1 MPRMP
6 LYPSLPSSLEVVASM
21 VNAPEAIAWIFISNG
36 SFRPHASQGR
46 ALVPAANL
54 AVVCLLRAVLY
65 LVRRCKDWPV
75 PISCPLETKFNPVAK
90 TCAKRKS
97 FKLQYLLPTC
107 IQLIKG
113 LIAAQ
118 DIGFGWAVNGT
129 FANKP
134 CRLLISEAMRERKKN
149 KKVKNRREAN
159 DGKTIIPS
167 EFFTALGD
175 ESHYFLAEAPFSG
188 RNCSR
193 SILGTKPSAG
203 TPVRLVAGG
212 DSTAR
217 HTMSPLPLPY
227 GSIRS
232 KQGRD
237 P

>member
-134 CRLLISEAMRERKKN
+134 CRLLISEAMRERKKI
-149 KKVKNRREAN
+149 KKSKKQKGGKQRQDHHSLRILHRLGRRI
-159 DGKTIIPS
+159 T
-167 EFFTALGD
+167 L
-175 ESHYFLAEAPFSG
+175 LSG
-188 RNCSR
+188 RSAIFRPELFQKHSR
-193 SILGTKPSAG
+193 HETKRWDAG
-203 TPVRLVAGG
+203 ETC
-212 DSTAR
+212 
-217 HTMSPLPLPY
+217 
-227 GSIRS
+227 
-232 KQGRD
+232 GRR
-237 P
+237 